1 MPTAILVGDINIA
14 VKSLSFRATAPR
26 IAGMASRKEYF
37 AAVSGEVPSKSA
49 NEIVDPDLEIPGI
62 IAIP

>member
-1 MPTAILVGDINIA
+1 ME
-14 VKSLSFRATAPR
+14 
-26 IAGMASRKEYF
+26 SRKEYF

-62 IAIP
+62 IAIPWTKPISGVSEGILVLIKLTKS